1 MRMSLIVL
9 WSSLF
14 VLASAARSEVV
25 LEAPAS
31 VAAGSGFDVSWSG
44 GGAPRDF
51 VTLVAPDRPEGEYGH
66 YVYAKQSPVRFV
78 APDDPGAYELRYL
91 GKDSPYPTLARRS
104 ITVTPVTAALEGPG
118 SVEAGGTI
126 EVSWTGPGHERDFI
140 TVVEAG
146 AEERTY
152 DTYVYANRGNPARLT
167 VPEAA
172 GDYEVRYLTGQKY
185 NTLARH
191 AFAVAAVSA
200 SIEGPA
206 TATEGADFEV
216 RFTGTGNE
224 RDFITVVSAGTPEG
238 EYGDYAYVR
247 GGGAVELTAPEAAG
261 DYEIRYLT
269 AGKYRTL
276 ARSTIEIVAAGAT
289 LAAPAE
295 VRGGEH
301 FEVAW
306 TGVGNDSDYV
316 TIVAPGAG
324 DREYGDYAYVRDGS
338 PVHILAPLEA
348 GDYELRYALGASR
361 KILARRAIRVT
372 EPETRPGSLRVVQ
385 PGTGEMVALPEG
397 AAVELILDASGSML
411 KRQGGRRRIDV
422 AKAVLSDLVGRTLPP
437 STPFA
442 LRVFGHREADS
453 CRSDLEI
460 ALSPLAAGPV
470 SGRIAAIE
478 AMNLAKT
485 PIARSLE
492 LVAEDLAGI
501 EGPAVV
507 VLVTDG
513 EETCGGD
520 PAAAVEKL
528 RGQGFDVRVN
538 IVGFAID
545 DDELKSRFRYWADV
559 GGGVY
564 RDASSAADLGSS
576 IRESLR
582 AAFEVLTAAGEVV
595 ATGSVGGEALELPAG
610 SYRIRVEGRDE
621 ELPVDVV
628 ADDLTTVDL
637 GS

>member
-1 MRMSLIVL
+1 MRTSLIIL
-9 WSSLF
+9 CSSLL
-14 VLASAARSEVV
+14 VPASAARAEVI

-44 GGAPRDF
+44 GGDPRDF
-51 VTLVAPDRPEGEYGH
+51 ITLVPPDRPEGEYGP
-66 YVYAKQSPVRFV
+66 YEYAKKSPARFA

-126 EVSWTGPGHERDFI
+126 EISWTGPDNERDFI

-152 DTYVYANRGNPARLT
+152 GTYVYTNRGNPAQLT
-167 VPEAA
+167 VPEAS

-191 AFAVAAVSA
+191 AFAVTAVSA

-206 TATEGADFEV
+206 TAAEGARVEV

-224 RDFITVVSAGTPEG
+224 RDFITVVPAGTPEG
-238 EYGDYAYVR
+238 EYGAYAYAR
-247 GGGAVELTAPEAAG
+247 GEAVELRAPEAPG

-269 AGKYRTL
+269 ARKYRTL
-276 ARSTIEIVAAGAT
+276 ARAAIEIVAASAT

-301 FEVAW
+301 FQVAW
-306 TGVGNDSDYV
+306 TGVGNDSDYI

-324 DREYGDYAYVRDGS
+324 DREYGHHAYVRGAN
-338 PVHILAPLEA
+338 PVRILAPLEA

-361 KILARRAIRVT
+361 KILARRAIRVI
-372 EPETRPGSLRVVQ
+372 EPETPPGSLRVVQ
-385 PGTGEMVALPEG
+385 PAAGEMVALPQG

-411 KRQGGRRRIDV
+411 KRQGGKRRIDV
-422 AKAVLSDLVGRTLPP
+422 AKTVLSDLVGRTLPP
-437 STPFA
+437 GTPFA

-460 ALSPLAAGPV
+460 ALSPLASAPV

-492 LVAEDLAGI
+492 LVAEDLAGAS
-501 EGPAVV
+501 GPAVV
-507 VLVTDG
+507 VLLTDG

-545 DDELKSRFRYWADV
+545 DDELKSRFRYWADI

-564 RDASSAADLGSS
+564 RDASGAADLGSS

-582 AAFEVLTAAGEVV
+582 AAFEVLGAAGEVIS
-595 ATGSVGGEALELPAG
+595 TGSVGGEALELPAG
-610 SYRIRVEGRDE
+610 SYRVRVEGRDE
-621 ELPVDVV
+621 ELVVDIV